1 MALYDALEY
10 VSCGPVGLFLL
21 LLLFNALNMAF
32 SWTKHYVGISL
43 VIVGVGLFSHRWHLC
58 TESTVMPNAERL
70 RATDGDPCDDYP
82 AADGEASDNAVVEG
96 GEHPHDGTEAS
107 PPDILD
113 DFTAVEVF
121 VVDVLRGL
129 RTLSQRPA
137 EASATTA
144 PARAYH
150 A

>member
-32 SWTKHYVGISL
+32 SIDRNALGYSRCSRLERTRQVNGTLPYAFVPNKP
-43 VIVGVGLFSHRWHLC
+43 
-58 TESTVMPNAERL
+58 TPNACELRTVIPVTTTQLLMARL
-70 RATDGDPCDDYP
+70 PTTQ
-82 AADGEASDNAVVEG
+82 SSK
-96 GEHPHDGTEAS
+96 EAS

-144 PARAYH
+144 PARAYR